1 MSNYDDGVISMFKL
15 MLIIIL
21 LSVFFGMIT
30 FEEDGEVKYGKNMA
44 RTSQSDAEAMIVK
57 AMWMN
62 LDE

>member
-1 MSNYDDGVISMFKL
+1 MFKL
-15 MLIIIL
+15 MLIIVL

-30 FEEDGEVKYGKNMA
+30 FEEDGEVKYGKDMA